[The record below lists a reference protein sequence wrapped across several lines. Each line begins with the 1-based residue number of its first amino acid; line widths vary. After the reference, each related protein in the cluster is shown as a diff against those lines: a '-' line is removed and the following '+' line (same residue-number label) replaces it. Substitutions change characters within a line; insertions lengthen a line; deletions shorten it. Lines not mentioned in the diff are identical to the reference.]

1 MEDREWKAP
10 IHPTKKITI
19 IPPNPCFSFGK
30 MPIIRFEG
38 CFIITLR
45 QMFHISK
52 DKEISKK

>member
-1 MEDREWKAP
+1 MEGANSPHE
-10 IHPTKKITI
+10 KKH
-19 IPPNPCFSFGK
+19 NYSSQSLFFLRK